1 MPRPAAHA
9 CAVGVPQHPHRVA
22 CLQSRPHPLLLAQR
36 DHQRLD
42 VHRPARVHAVLR
54 PHPGAPRPVLHQ
66 GVWYDWA
73 PLLPAPATELQPG
86 TSSASAQDARPPA
99 PLSSAPSP
107 SVLFLAAKA
116 QPLRQAT
123 YSMECPA
130 ACRIYAAPARR
141 HKLRTVIRASHKH
154 ALNFSLSQPY
164 RFLGVYGFPR
174 QSGGITSRGLVCW
187 RKMASC

>member
-73 PLLPAPATELQPG
+73 PLLAVRRDNKQRFSLLEEDGEL
-86 TSSASAQDARPPA
+86 
-99 PLSSAPSP
+99 L
-107 SVLFLAAKA
+107 
-116 QPLRQAT
+116 
-123 YSMECPA
+123 
-130 ACRIYAAPARR
+130 
-141 HKLRTVIRASHKH
+141 IRANQGHTLKKY
-154 ALNFSLSQPY
+154 SLE
-164 RFLGVYGFPR
+164 V
-174 QSGGITSRGLVCW
+174 TS
-187 RKMASC
+187 M

>member
-73 PLLPAPATELQPG
+73 PLLPLLPSSPAPATELQPG

-141 HKLRTVIRASHKH
+141 HKLR
-154 ALNFSLSQPY
+154 
-164 RFLGVYGFPR
+164 

>member
-73 PLLPAPATELQPG
+73 PLLLRRPSSNQGRLALAPRTHDPLLLYPQRRA
-86 TSSASAQDARPPA
+86 PP
-99 PLSSAPSP
+99 SCFWQRKPSP
-107 SVLFLAAKA
+107 CGKLPTRWNA
-116 QPLRQAT
+116 QPLVGSTQPLRDVT
-123 YSMECPA
+123 NSGETSLPLLLSSPL
-130 ACRIYAAPARR
+130 AC
-141 HKLRTVIRASHKH
+141 
-154 ALNFSLSQPY
+154 
-164 RFLGVYGFPR
+164 R

>member
-73 PLLPAPATELQPG
+73 PLLLRRPSSNQGRLALAPRTHDPLLLYPQRRA
-86 TSSASAQDARPPA
+86 PP
-99 PLSSAPSP
+99 SCFWQRKPSP
-107 SVLFLAAKA
+107 CGKLPTRWNA
-116 QPLRQAT
+116 QPLVGSTQ
-123 YSMECPA
+123 P
-130 ACRIYAAPARR
+130 
-141 HKLRTVIRASHKH
+141 LRDVTNSVIRASHKH

>member
-1 MPRPAAHA
+1 MVSRAIPFYRNRTPAWRYLHTRVELGRRSGAEGLGRSMPRPAAHA

-73 PLLPAPATELQPG
+73 PLLLRRPSSNQGRLALAPRTHDPLLLYPQRRA
-86 TSSASAQDARPPA
+86 PP
-99 PLSSAPSP
+99 SCFWQRKPSP
-107 SVLFLAAKA
+107 CGKLPTRWNA
-116 QPLRQAT
+116 QPLVGSTQPLRDVTNSERLYAPHT
-123 YSMECPA
+123 SM
-130 ACRIYAAPARR
+130 R
-141 HKLRTVIRASHKH
+141 
-154 ALNFSLSQPY
+154 
-164 RFLGVYGFPR
+164 
-174 QSGGITSRGLVCW
+174 
-187 RKMASC
+187 